1 MRTLVSPAH
10 LVALTVV
17 GLLPAC
23 ASAPL
28 VEGGGLTSYAEMTP
42 SDGLAT
48 KSRIHLKKEPVLA
61 AKTVSILPTVF
72 PPAAAPKLSSQQREM
87 VANAIGRGL
96 CISLSDRF
104 KVVTPDEPADLV
116 VQTAVT
122 RATETNEVAAGVS
135 AAASLGTSFIDF
147 GAPVPVPIPRIPIGL
162 GSLSIEAEA
171 VDAEGRRQ
179 AAMLWARGAGAF
191 FSSPKASKA
200 SDAYD
205 LAGAFG
211 EDFGSLLV
219 KGKSPF
225 QGVSIDV
232 PSFQKIN
239 SAMGLAPKYAAC
251 ERFGR
256 APGVGGFVGG
266 QLGLPPEWTD
276 GGAKQRTAATTPAPA
291 PVQAQVSGRDRTTS
305 AK

>member
-1 MRTLVSPAH
+1 MRTPVSPAQ
-10 LVALTVV
+10 LVTLTMVS
-17 GLLPAC
+17 LLPAC

-28 VEGGGLTSYAEMTP
+28 VEGGGLTSYAEMAS

-48 KSRIHLKKEPVLA
+48 KSRIHLKKDEVLA
-61 AKTVSILPTVF
+61 ARTVAIQPTVF
-72 PPAAAPKLSSQQREM
+72 PPTAAPKLSSKQREI
-87 VANAIGRGL
+87 VANAISRGL
-96 CISLSDRF
+96 CIGLSDRF
-104 KVVTPDEPADLV
+104 KVVTPGEPADLV
-116 VQTAVT
+116 VRAAVT

-135 AAASLGTSFIDF
+135 AVASLGTSFIDF

-162 GSLSIEAEA
+162 GSLSVEAEA
-171 VDAEGRRQ
+171 VDAEGRQQ
-179 AAMLWARGAGAF
+179 AGMLWARGAGAF

-205 LAGAFG
+205 LAEAFG

-225 QGVSIDV
+225 EGVSIDV

-276 GGAKQRTAATTPAPA
+276 GGAQRGMSATAPR
-291 PVQAQVSGRDRTTS
+291 QAQLSGRDRTTS
-305 AK
+305 AR

>member
-1 MRTLVSPAH
+1 MRTPFSPAR
-10 LVALTVV
+10 LVTLTMV
-17 GLLPAC
+17 GLLPGC

-28 VEGGGLTSYAEMTP
+28 VEGGGLTSYAEMTS

-48 KSRIHLKKEPVLA
+48 KSRIHLNKAEVLA

-72 PPAAAPKLSSQQREM
+72 STGAAPTLSSQQREI
-87 VANAIGRGL
+87 VANAVSRGL

-116 VQTAVT
+116 VRAAVT

-135 AAASLGTSFIDF
+135 AVASLGTSFIDF
-147 GAPVPVPIPRIPIGL
+147 GAPVPIPIPRVPIGL

-171 VDAEGRRQ
+171 VDPQGRQQ
-179 AAMLWARGAGAF
+179 AGMLWARGAGVF

-205 LAGAFG
+205 LAEAFG
-211 EDFGSLLV
+211 DDFGSLLV

-225 QGVSIDV
+225 DGVSIDV

-239 SAMGLAPKYAAC
+239 SAVGLAPKYAAC

-276 GGAKQRTAATTPAPA
+276 SGAKQGTAATTPAPA
-291 PVQAQVSGRDRTTS
+291 AAQGQLAARDRAAS